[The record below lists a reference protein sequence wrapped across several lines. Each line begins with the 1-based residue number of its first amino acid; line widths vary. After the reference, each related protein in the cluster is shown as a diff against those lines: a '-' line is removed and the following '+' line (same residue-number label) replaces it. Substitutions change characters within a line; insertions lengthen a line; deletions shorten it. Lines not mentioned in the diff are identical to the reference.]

1 MQLEAEGLFRPEL
14 RKPLPLLPQGVG
26 LITGADSDAQKDVVR
41 NARLRWPAVRFVIR
55 NTLVQGPHAVGQIV
69 TALADLDA
77 DPSVDVIVLARG
89 GGSLED
95 LLAFSDE
102 SLVRAVHAA
111 TTPVVSAIGHE
122 ADTPIVDLVADLR
135 ASTPTDAGKRIVPDA
150 AQERDGVSQTLAR
163 IRQLID
169 SRLRAEETTLSNLM
183 SRPVMRNPAASL
195 ALEAERIETMHRL
208 LRVQVDRHL
217 TGRSQELDHLIAQVR
232 SLSPKATLDRGYAV
246 LTSPSGE
253 VRTSVS
259 DVHPADAMVV
269 RLADGELDVT
279 VNALRPTPSSTSP
292 AAAPDRE
299 QSGPTHPSPRTAT
312 AQQIE
317 MPPRI
322 RPPWP
327 TRTPP
332 SSWATMSFPAAQP
345 TPTRIS
351 ATNRPA
357 TSSSPSFTAWRTA
370 VPTCPERCSCG
381 NAANTWPPSAEP
393 IWMVPD
399 ADSHRPR
406 SARKPE
412 QRRPEPPP
420 TTRPIPA
427 PDDGRARHLVTP
439 CPPSSR

>member
-1 MQLEAEGLFRPEL
+1 MYKRQ
-14 RKPLPLLPQGVG
+14 
-26 LITGADSDAQKDVVR
+26 QKDVVR

-77 DPSVDVIVLARG
+77 DPNVDVIVLARG

-259 DVHPADAMVV
+259 DVHPADAMFV

-279 VNALRPTPSSTSP
+279 VNSLRPTPSSTSP
-292 AAAPDRE
+292 TTAPDKE
-299 QSGPTHPSPRTAT
+299 QS
-312 AQQIE
+312 
-317 MPPRI
+317 
-322 RPPWP
+322 
-327 TRTPP
+327 
-332 SSWATMSFPAAQP
+332 
-345 TPTRIS
+345 
-351 ATNRPA
+351 
-357 TSSSPSFTAWRTA
+357 
-370 VPTCPERCSCG
+370 
-381 NAANTWPPSAEP
+381 
-393 IWMVPD
+393 
-399 ADSHRPR
+399 
-406 SARKPE
+406 
-412 QRRPEPPP
+412 
-420 TTRPIPA
+420 
-427 PDDGRARHLVTP
+427 
-439 CPPSSR
+439 